1 MTSENFLSQII
12 EPGQVVEIRIQNLNK
27 YQGKSSWH
35 RGYFDSSNIACIES
49 ELKLFPNYLGV
60 YFTPNPINPDLRYRC
75 YGRIDTR
82 IGLESA
88 TDADVIK
95 INWLLIDIDPVRIS
109 GISSSNT
116 EKEKAVA
123 VARKIETDLQ
133 QEWQVLPTVFAS
145 SGNGYHLMYRV
156 DGISS
161 PQIKTILN
169 HLADKYD
176 TDAIKVDRKVYNP
189 ARVWKLYGTWARKGE
204 DSEERPHRLAEVI
217 KLRKD
222 QEPIKLDQVRDII
235 AAAEAAEKLAKLQVP
250 ESYTTGFREQFDV
263 DQFISRHLTL
273 NKTKPFHGG
282 TLYSIDCPFNESH
295 KNHGFIFFTPGKGIS
310 FKCFHNSCSDKHWDD
325 LRELYDPKALRRT
338 TNYTR
343 APLVLHKGGAAPAAS
358 LEPQSDIFYEDLD
371 VKPRGFT
378 ALSDF
383 PYASLPMVL
392 QRAVDVIASEC
403 QSSREMVATMI
414 MGAVSAAISNKV
426 IINPLSQSCNLYIA
440 IRMPP
445 SARKS
450 TTLEAVMAPFYSAQ
464 KIITGKHKSELASLR
479 QELKQKESMDAK
491 LYAAEIT
498 ALKDTIA
505 DKQSNKSKRLLA
517 EDVTPEALVRILL
530 RSDNRIFLASA
541 EGDVLS
547 NMARSYS
554 SKVEAS
560 ILLYLKGYSGEF
572 VHFARSSDNSDDALE
587 PFLSIMVAGQ
597 NSKILDFITKRDFV
611 DRGLISRFLIC
622 KPAAVEQLDYNKA
635 CDYASSAAYQS
646 YYDLLKDLI
655 LSESTAALELSAEAR
670 QQYVRY
676 ADGLQK
682 SYLGNDDY
690 DAGEIAW
697 IQKHHARMLRLAGI
711 LHTLTDTGSTVSATT
726 IAHAICIAEY
736 YRHQY
741 LDKRNCP
748 EEDPLLARF
757 ISYVRKNPDVVKTGI
772 SKSQIR
778 RCITRRLSFDE
789 HINFLDTI
797 EKEGLAVAR
806 DLSPVQ
812 RKTVAYFPNSAI
824 LKR

>member
-1 MTSENFLSQII
+1 MTSENFLLQII

-27 YQGKSSWH
+27 YQGKSTWH

-60 YFTPNPINPDLRYRC
+60 YFTPNPINTDLRYRC

-82 IGLESA
+82 VGLESA
-88 TDADVIK
+88 TDADVVR

-109 GISSSNT
+109 GISSSDA
-116 EKEKAVA
+116 EKEKAIA
-123 VARKIETDLQ
+123 VAKKIEVDLFE
-133 QEWQVLPTVFAS
+133 EWKTLPVVFAS

-156 DGISS
+156 TGISS
-161 PQIKTILN
+161 LQIKTILN

-189 ARVWKLYGTWARKGE
+189 ARIWKLYGTWARKGE
-204 DSEERPHRLAEVI
+204 DSEERPHRLAKVI

-222 QEPIKLDQVRDII
+222 QEPIRLDQVSNII
-235 AAAEAAEKLAKLQVP
+235 AAAETAEELARLQVP
-250 ESYTTGFREQFDV
+250 ESYTSGLREQFDV
-263 DQFISRHLTL
+263 EQFISRHLTL
-273 NKTKPFHGG
+273 NRTKPFHGG
-282 TLYSIDCPFNESH
+282 TLYSIDCPFNDSH
-295 KNHGFIFFTPGKGIS
+295 KDHGLIFHAPGKGIS
-310 FKCFHNSCSDKHWDD
+310 FKCFHNSCSDKHWQE
-325 LRELYDPKALRRT
+325 LRELYDPKALRKT
-338 TNYTR
+338 ANYTR

-358 LEPQSDIFYEDLD
+358 LEPQGDIFYEDLD
-371 VKPRGFT
+371 IKPRGFS

-414 MGAVSAAISNKV
+414 IGAMSAAISNKV
-426 IINPLSQSCNLYIA
+426 IINPLSQSCNLYVA

-464 KIITGKHKSELASLR
+464 KIITGKHKSELTSLR
-479 QELKQKESMDAK
+479 QELKQKESLDAK

-505 DKQSNKSKRLLA
+505 EKQSNKSKRLLA

-597 NSKILDFITKRDFV
+597 NSKILDFITRRDFV

-622 KPAAVEQLDYNKA
+622 KPAVVEQLDYNKA
-635 CDYASSAAYQS
+635 CDYASSTAYQS
-646 YYDLLKDLI
+646 YCDLLKDLI
-655 LSESTAALELSAEAR
+655 LSESVVTLELSAEAK

-682 SYLGNDDY
+682 SYIDNDDY

-726 IAHAICIAEY
+726 VAHAICIAEY

-748 EEDPLLARF
+748 EEDPLLSKF
-757 ISYVRKNPDVVKTGI
+757 ISYVRKNPNVVKDGMT
-772 SKSQIR
+772 KRQIR
-778 RCITRRLSFDE
+778 RHITKYLTIDE
-789 HINFLDTI
+789 HIDFLDKL
-797 EKEGLAVAR
+797 EREGIAIAI
-806 DLSPVQ
+806 DIPSSQ
-812 RKTVAYFPNSAI
+812 KKTVAYFANSAI
-824 LKR
+824 LKK